1 MGKMQNPNNSMI
13 EVHGTHGNVNMKM
26 AVAYKGIS
34 EPSMSSSRST
44 TWLWPSHIHPFLRV
58 HEELEESEI
67 KKNKKRKTRPNYSS
81 SMTQDEAFSRY

>member
-1 MGKMQNPNNSMI
+1 MI